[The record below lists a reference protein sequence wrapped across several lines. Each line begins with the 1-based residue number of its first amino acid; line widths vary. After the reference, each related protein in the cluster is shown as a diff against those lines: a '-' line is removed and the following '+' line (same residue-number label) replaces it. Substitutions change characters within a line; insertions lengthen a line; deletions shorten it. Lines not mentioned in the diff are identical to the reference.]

1 MSETLNK
8 DRRIKFCTLC
18 RQHNLHVNFIRHDCP
33 FSKCD
38 CPKCTLIRHRR
49 RIMSRQ
55 IQLTRQQQRMDSD
68 KPTAYHCQRCRN
80 HGVFAHSGSCPHR
93 SCRCDLCNLIANR
106 RLVDREIVST
116 CERDVK
122 PIELN
127 DSKTP
132 RHFFLVSNPEPS
144 KKPIDHPVEF
154 AKQSESFKT
163 FCLVQNKPP
172 QSTQQLTTM
181 PSRSFEAPNLFV
193 QNFTP
198 FVFPATPDLET
209 ANYPTVNV
217 FFVYNNQ

>member
-1 MSETLNK
+1 MSEMLNK
-8 DRRIKFCTLC
+8 CENSHQQVHSLISDRRIKFCTLC

-38 CPKCTLIRHRR
+38 CPK
-49 RIMSRQ
+49 
-55 IQLTRQQQRMDSD
+55 
-68 KPTAYHCQRCRN
+68 
-80 HGVFAHSGSCPHR
+80 AHSGSCPHR
-93 SCRCDLCNLIANR
+93 SCCCDLCNLIADR

-132 RHFFLVSNPEPS
+132 PPHFFLVSNPEPS
-144 KKPIDHPVEF
+144 NKPIDHPVEF

-163 FCLVQNKPP
+163 FCLVQNKSP

-181 PSRSFEAPNLFV
+181 PSRSFEAPNLLV

-217 FFVYNNQ
+217 FFVYNDQ